1 MKQVWIA
8 SLTFVASAT
17 TALAQDEALP
27 QAVGDAYLAYETA
40 LASNDHEV
48 ASEAAELAW
57 RAAQDARIDRALIGV
72 LAANY
77 GDMAEAQGDHAAAYE
92 ARREAAEIAERLG
105 DPAGDRFRLWYN
117 AASSAY
123 LAGDYSDA
131 YRCAERA
138 DRHLADSDADNV
150 SDSMRADH
158 YLLAAQ
164 TGILARRSRDAA
176 SMADAGLPLVRERDG
191 AGSVNY
197 ANLAFMS
204 GVGETFR
211 RDWVGC
217 SVQMRQASAAF
228 AGLDLE
234 TNQLVA
240 EALQGMCIAYVD
252 EDERWEMI
260 SRIQTSDHPDPDYDQ
275 VDALT
280 GEVRWLRRHVPIPD
294 PEWSQQYLSGA
305 ITLEYSVDR
314 TGAATDIV
322 VVENTLDGAIIPV
335 VTEALEG
342 FWFEPD
348 REGLQRGAVRFE
360 FDRGRYVDPDE
371 TGFRPVPLVRREPAY
386 PYSAARSGEEG
397 ITVVRFSVDEMGRV
411 NAPEL
416 IYEVPAGV
424 FGEVTLEAVDSWTY
438 APVDPLMP
446 AETRDGLVTFFHF
459 RLRG

>member
-1 MKQVWIA
+1 MNRVIGA
-8 SLTFVASAT
+8 FLLLLASAT

-27 QAVGDAYLAYETA
+27 QAVGDAYLAYESA
-40 LASNDHEV
+40 LASNDHEA

-105 DPAGDRFRLWYN
+105 DPARDRFRLWYN

-138 DRHLADSDADNV
+138 DRHLADSDAASV

-164 TGILARRSRDAA
+164 TGILARRTRDAA
-176 SMADAGLPLVRERDG
+176 SMAVAGLPLVRERDG
-191 AGSVNY
+191 AGSLNY

-217 SVQMRQASAAF
+217 SVQMRQASAAYS
-228 AGLDLE
+228 ALDLE
-234 TNQLVA
+234 TNHLVA

-294 PEWSQQYLSGA
+294 SEWSQQYLSGA

-322 VVENTLDGAIIPV
+322 VVENTLDEAIIPV

-438 APVDPLMP
+438 APVL
-446 AETRDGLVTFFHF
+446 
-459 RLRG
+459 